1 MRKASEETPG
11 TVEGWTHILRFGTLS
26 IKTITGRGREL
37 ADIMEQRNVD
47 ICAYSKQSGKGLK
60 RGTLEVDANYS
71 KMGLMEQKMG

>member
-47 ICAYSKQSGKGLK
+47 TVFVPTVNKVE
-60 RGTLEVDANYS
+60 RD
-71 KMGLMEQKMG
+71 